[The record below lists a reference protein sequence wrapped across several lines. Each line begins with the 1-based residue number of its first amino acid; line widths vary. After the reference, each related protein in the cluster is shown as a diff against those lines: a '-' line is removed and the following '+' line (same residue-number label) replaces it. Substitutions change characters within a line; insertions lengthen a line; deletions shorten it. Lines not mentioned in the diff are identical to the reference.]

1 MNITDLNTIEMNQ
14 ALAYV
19 LGLIYPLY
27 KEKKICEKEYILGS
41 INHNHN
47 MITSEELAEHFLSV
61 KQLIDIYMKETKP
74 EIKSNS
80 SSEFNISSKEG
91 FTILI
96 DKTDIDSQNS
106 IEILNS
112 LANKIKESNDE
123 IKKMFVRGCFDG
135 RASFDTTSKYLSI
148 DVDRDYEKQDLIK
161 EIIESLNI
169 DINLN
174 RRERNHKKND
184 QIRIKKDSLEKFLKD
199 IDMFSI
205 RRKTTIENYI
215 KESSGDVYEN

>member
-27 KEKKICEKEYILGS
+27 KEKKIGEKEYILGS

-47 MITSEELAEHFLSV
+47 MITSEELAEHFSSV
-61 KQLIDIYMKETKP
+61 NRLIEAYMKETKP

-80 SSEFNISSKEG
+80 SSEFNISHKEG

-96 DKTDIDSQNS
+96 DRTDIDSQNS

-123 IKKMFVRGCFDG
+123 IKKCLCVDVLMGEHLLTPLR
-135 RASFDTTSKYLSI
+135 SI
-148 DVDRDYEKQDLIK
+148 YPLMLI
-161 EIIESLNI
+161 EIM
-169 DINLN
+169 
-174 RRERNHKKND
+174 RNK
-184 QIRIKKDSLEKFLKD
+184 I
-199 IDMFSI
+199 
-205 RRKTTIENYI
+205 
-215 KESSGDVYEN
+215 